1 MVSGTNG
8 HQKRYFRAEN
18 MQNDTVKVDFRCTA
32 THFND
37 FSPKFSI
44 PPRDLTNRSCPT
56 PPQSQ
61 PPGDYYETQ
70 SSKLDDTAKP
80 PSDVRR

>member
-8 HQKRYFRAEN
+8 HQKRDFRAEN

-44 PPRDLTNRSCPT
+44 PPETSQTGPAH
-56 PPQSQ
+56 PPQPH
-61 PPGDYYETQ
+61 PPRDYYDTQ
-70 SSKLDDTAKP
+70 SRLKELR
-80 PSDVRR
+80 V